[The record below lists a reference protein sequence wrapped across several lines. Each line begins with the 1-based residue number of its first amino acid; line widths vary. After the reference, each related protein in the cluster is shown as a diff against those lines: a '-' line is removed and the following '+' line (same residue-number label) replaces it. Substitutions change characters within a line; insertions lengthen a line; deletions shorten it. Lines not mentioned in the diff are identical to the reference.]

1 MTLFNLH
8 CTVAEGSKTI
18 RYRSRQGHKISLA
31 VPNSSSYPAFLFGKN
46 SSYCNNYE
54 GYMEGFE
61 LFDNYERSSSGICT
75 SLLDVSV
82 ASSSGMYFW
91 SFAQMS

>member
-1 MTLFNLH
+1 
-8 CTVAEGSKTI
+8 
-18 RYRSRQGHKISLA
+18 
-31 VPNSSSYPAFLFGKN
+31 
-46 SSYCNNYE
+46 
-54 GYMEGFE
+54 MEGFE